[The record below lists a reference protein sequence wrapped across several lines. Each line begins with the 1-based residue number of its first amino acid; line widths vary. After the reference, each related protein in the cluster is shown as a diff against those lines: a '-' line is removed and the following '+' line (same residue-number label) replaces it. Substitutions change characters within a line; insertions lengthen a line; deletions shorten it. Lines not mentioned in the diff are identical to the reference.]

1 MGNTP
6 SKGESP
12 LDNRFLSLDNMMGV
26 SFYQSARFF
35 SGNRITLG
43 ADWFRYGGRS
53 WYEYGSGD
61 LAGTI
66 SVLVDKHEDE
76 FAGYV
81 DWLQDIGSWL
91 TFHAGLRVDQ
101 HSRLITK

>member
-43 ADWFRYGGRS
+43 ADWFRYGGRA
-53 WYEYGSGD
+53 WNEYVSGE

-66 SVLVDKHEDE
+66 SVLVDKHDDE

-81 DWLQDIGSWL
+81 YWLEDICYWL
-91 TFHAGLRVDQ
+91 TFLAGLRVDQ
-101 HSRLITK
+101 HSRLINK

>member
-43 ADWFRYGGRS
+43 ADWFRYGGRA
-53 WYEYGSGD
+53 WNEYVSGE

-66 SVLVDKHEDE
+66 LLIGFRTSVP
-76 FAGYV
+76 
-81 DWLQDIGSWL
+81 
-91 TFHAGLRVDQ
+91 GLRSMPDYV
-101 HSRLITK
+101 